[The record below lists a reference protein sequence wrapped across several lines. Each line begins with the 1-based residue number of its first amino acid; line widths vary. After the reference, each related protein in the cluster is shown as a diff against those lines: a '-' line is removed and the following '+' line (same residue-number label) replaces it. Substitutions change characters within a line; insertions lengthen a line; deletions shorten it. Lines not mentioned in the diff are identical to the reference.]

1 MQNKINNLL
10 IKKEKLLDLVLD
22 EILSKD
28 DLKAKNV
35 IIESQLDYLKAKL
48 EEIKR
53 QSTKQK
59 NQKQYINV
67 LKENILK
74 HLDVD
79 ESNLENYIEKF
90 LDKIIVKD
98 NEDKSELQII
108 LTTKELINI
117 NMSDKLRQLQNL
129 SDKCGTQ
136 IKKVQY
142 CYSHAHPSI
151 LKAIRGK

>member
-1 MQNKINNLL
+1 MIFYINKKTIELQNKINNLL

-35 IIESQLDYLKAKL
+35 IIESQLDCLKAKL

-108 LTTKELINI
+108 LNTKELINI

-136 IKKVQY
+136 IKKV
-142 CYSHAHPSI
+142 
-151 LKAIRGK
+151 